1 RGRARRCVSRFRLR
15 VAAAGLFDV
24 PGDEPRQAGR
34 PSGVRLVEQSKLQ
47 GPSGQPVGPHVAHE
61 PGHGGGS
68 GDRRGRERRTLDARR
83 RGAMSTLVKI
93 PRVSG
98 RPIPLRGNDIDTDRI
113 IPARYLK
120 AVTFDG
126 LGQAAF
132 FDERFDA
139 HGSSNGHIMDD
150 PRFRAKGSRVAIV
163 NKNFGCGSSREHAP
177 QSLLRWGIK
186 ALVGE
191 SFADIFFGNCVALG
205 MPCVTASEA
214 DIAALMQ
221 AVEADPAHDL
231 TVDLETLSAVYR
243 NTTYAIQLPPG
254 VRNQFLQGTWDVTR
268 VLPASAERIAQT
280 AARLPYVRGFG
291 NLGAFSY

>member
-1 RGRARRCVSRFRLR
+1 MQRI
-15 VAAAGLFDV
+15 
-24 PGDEPRQAGR
+24 
-34 PSGVRLVEQSKLQ
+34 
-47 GPSGQPVGPHVAHE
+47 
-61 PGHGGGS
+61 
-68 GDRRGRERRTLDARR
+68 T
-83 RGAMSTLVKI
+83 T
-93 PRVSG
+93 VSG
-98 RPIPLRGNDIDTDRI
+98 RAIPMRGNDIDTDRI

-139 HGSSNGHIMDD
+139 HGSSKGHIMDD
-150 PRFRAKGSRVAIV
+150 PRFLAKGSRVAIV

-214 DIAALMQ
+214 DIAALIQ

-231 TVDLETLSAVYR
+231 TVDLEALTAAYR

-254 VRNQFLQGTWDVTR
+254 VRNQFLQGTWDGTR
-268 VLPASAERIAQT
+268 VLLDSAERIAQT

-291 NLGAFSY
+291 N